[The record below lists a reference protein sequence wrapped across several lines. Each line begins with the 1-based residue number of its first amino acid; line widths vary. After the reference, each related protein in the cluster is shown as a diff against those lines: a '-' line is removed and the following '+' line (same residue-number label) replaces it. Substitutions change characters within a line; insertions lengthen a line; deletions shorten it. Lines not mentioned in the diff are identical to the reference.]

1 MARWTLAVAGVV
13 WLLVGTAG
21 VALALTGAERV
32 LSLLPPLAIDA
43 DALGGAVTTI
53 AIALIAIGGAH
64 LAILLGLRGA
74 RRWPRSAGA
83 LLTGV
88 LAVASL
94 ALGAAAVSSAVR
106 HAEFALPLLGGASV
120 ATLAAAA
127 YGGAAAGLVRELR
140 AGSVS

>member
-21 VALALTGAERV
+21 VALALTGTERV

-64 LAILLGLRGA
+64 LAIVDPVTAASYAYAITGA
-74 RRWPRSAGA
+74 RSYELCATFTTDTAQSDDVNAWPGEAWGHDAGPHCFQRKVKVP
-83 LLTGV
+83 GKD
-88 LAVASL
+88 
-94 ALGAAAVSSAVR
+94 
-106 HAEFALPLLGGASV
+106 E
-120 ATLAAAA
+120 
-127 YGGAAAGLVRELR
+127 
-140 AGSVS
+140 